1 MTTST
6 GVNTTTSLVSSARC
20 KLESVHATNA
30 SGSAITLNIWDS
42 GTETTSSKIEVVRMV
57 LPANSN
63 LEYDMHGRIMAEGIY
78 VVVSASCAYSVE
90 YS

>member
-6 GVNTTTSLVSSARC
+6 GVQTGNSVVSSARC
-20 KLESVHATNA
+20 KLESFHASNA
-30 SGSAITLNIWDS
+30 SGSAITLKLWDS
-42 GTETTSSKIEVVRMV
+42 GTATTSSKIEVVRMV

-78 VVVSASCAYSVE
+78 VVVSAACAYSVE

>member
-6 GVNTTTSLVSSARC
+6 GVNTATSLVSSARC

-30 SGSAITLNIWDS
+30 SGSAITLSIWDS
-42 GTETTSSKIEVVRMV
+42 GTATTSSKIEIVRMV

-63 LEYDMHGRIMAEGIY
+63 LEYDMHGRICAEGIY
-78 VVVSASCAYSVE
+78 AVLTGTGAYSVE
-90 YS
+90 FS

>member
-6 GVNTTTSLVSSARC
+6 GIQTATSVVSSARC
-20 KLESVHATNA
+20 KLESIHATNA

-42 GTETTSSKIEVVRMV
+42 GTATDSSKVEVARMV

>member
-6 GVNTTTSLVSSARC
+6 GIQTATSIVSSARC
-20 KLESVHATNA
+20 KLESFHATNA
-30 SGSAITLNIWDS
+30 SGSAITLNVWDS
-42 GTETTSSKIEVVRMV
+42 GTATISGKIEVTRMV

-78 VVVSASCAYSVE
+78 VVVSAACAYSVE